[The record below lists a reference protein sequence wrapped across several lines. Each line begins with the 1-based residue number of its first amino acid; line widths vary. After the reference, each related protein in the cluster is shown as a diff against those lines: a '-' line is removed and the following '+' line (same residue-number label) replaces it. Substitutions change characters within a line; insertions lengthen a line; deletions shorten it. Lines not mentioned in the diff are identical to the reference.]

1 MHRIRWE
8 YLLIFILVFT
18 LCSELVWQ
26 VAPLFDVKSNFS
38 LSVSNTGQR
47 VIVNYSMYA
56 NVMLDA
62 KILLIPVVERPPFD
76 AHIYIFY
83 DPNYPAI
90 GTGWERVHM
99 LWSNL
104 NREMFLRD
112 SKEEINLVSA
122 KELENLMSSKEKA
135 VVIFGSGAFP
145 SNVFSR
151 DKNLVTPWLDS
162 GGILLWFGWP
172 PGYYTVYE
180 GQVDNANFSRLP
192 QHLHEEGVNQ
202 LGLADLVQINPFSF
216 PLETADNS
224 SLLSNL
230 LEINYNLIQYGLLT
244 DRLPQDDLI
253 LGQTGGSPSKSSVSV
268 VPVGMGKIIVFGFF
282 VLGSYILNG
291 PELSARDVAQ
301 ILDSGIIYMSKNLL
315 PVYKEHRLLAGE
327 SVTDKIEL
335 EVNSDSKGIIVY
347 VYSTTVSN
355 SFLFHSEFIPNT

>member
-1 MHRIRWE
+1 MRRIKWE
-8 YLLIFILVFT
+8 HILIFILVFT
-18 LCSELVWQ
+18 LCSELIWH
-26 VAPLFDVKSNFS
+26 ATSLFDYKSSFS
-38 LSVSNTGQR
+38 LTYSKTGQKFT
-47 VIVNYSMYA
+47 VDYSMHTSI
-56 NVMLDA
+56 MLDA
-62 KILLIPVVERPPFD
+62 KILLIPVTEEPTSDMPICF
-76 AHIYIFY
+76 FY
-83 DPNYPAI
+83 DPSYPAI
-90 GTGWERVHM
+90 GTDWERFHM

-104 NREMFLRD
+104 NREMFLRNF
-112 SKEEINLVSA
+112 KGEIGLVSA
-122 KELENLMSSKEKA
+122 KELENLMSNKEK
-135 VVIFGSGAFP
+135 VIVIIGSGALP
-145 SNVFSR
+145 ANVFSR

-180 GQVDNANFSRLP
+180 GQVDNESFSSLP
-192 QHLHEEGVNQ
+192 QHLLQEGVNR
-202 LGLADLVQINPFSF
+202 LGLGDFVKTNPFAF

-253 LGQTGGSPSKSSVSV
+253 LGKTGGNPSKSSVSV
-268 VPVGMGKIIVFGFF
+268 VPVGMGKIVVFGFF

-291 PELSARDVAQ
+291 PELSARDIAQ
-301 ILDSGIIYMSKNLL
+301 ILDSGIIYTSENLP

-335 EVNSDSKGIIVY
+335 EVNSDSKGVIVY